1 MTGKTAPL
9 PRPAGGRKCE
19 GDHTGALRQNLYF
32 SQIFAKLGIY
42 RKEPPMSATALAVA
56 EASKQ
61 ALHSEDI
68 ISGVKYI
75 LENKNIL
82 SDEEMMREM
91 FIYSTH
97 LTALTA
103 HLVTSAL
110 LTAEQ
115 MDAMMEE
122 IAEFEELGKEME

>member
-1 MTGKTAPL
+1 
-9 PRPAGGRKCE
+9 
-19 GDHTGALRQNLYF
+19 
-32 SQIFAKLGIY
+32 
-42 RKEPPMSATALAVA
+42 MSATALAVA
-56 EASKQ
+56 EASKE
-61 ALHSEDI
+61 ALHSPDVV
-68 ISGVKYI
+68 SAVKYI

-82 SDEEMMREM
+82 SDEEMLREM
-91 FIYSTH
+91 FVYSTH

>member
-1 MTGKTAPL
+1 
-9 PRPAGGRKCE
+9 
-19 GDHTGALRQNLYF
+19 
-32 SQIFAKLGIY
+32 
-42 RKEPPMSATALAVA
+42 MSATALAVA
-56 EASKQ
+56 EASKE
-61 ALHSEDI
+61 ALHSPDVV
-68 ISGVKYI
+68 SAVKYI

-82 SDEEMMREM
+82 TDEEMLREM
-91 FIYSTH
+91 FVFSTH

-115 MDAMMEE
+115 MNAMMEE

>member
-1 MTGKTAPL
+1 
-9 PRPAGGRKCE
+9 
-19 GDHTGALRQNLYF
+19 
-32 SQIFAKLGIY
+32 
-42 RKEPPMSATALAVA
+42 MSATALAVA
-56 EASKQ
+56 EASKE
-61 ALHSEDI
+61 ALHSPDVV
-68 ISGVKYI
+68 SAVKYI

-82 SDEEMMREM
+82 SEEEMLREM
-91 FIYSTH
+91 FVYSTH

-115 MDAMMEE
+115 MNAMMEE

>member
-1 MTGKTAPL
+1 
-9 PRPAGGRKCE
+9 
-19 GDHTGALRQNLYF
+19 
-32 SQIFAKLGIY
+32 
-42 RKEPPMSATALAVA
+42 MSATALAVA
-56 EASKQ
+56 EASKE
-61 ALHSEDI
+61 ALHSPDVV
-68 ISGVKYI
+68 SAVKYI

-82 SDEEMMREM
+82 SDEEMLREM
-91 FIYSTH
+91 FVFSTH

-115 MDAMMEE
+115 MNAMMEE